1 MEYWMSGVLKS
12 IIADIL
18 HEKIPKKSVGAAS
31 LSFKTLPSVKDHYS
45 TTPVLHY
52 SENPVI

>member
-1 MEYWMSGVLKS
+1 MSGVLKS

-18 HEKIPKKSVGAAS
+18 HKKTPKKTVGAAS
-31 LSFKTLPSVKDHYS
+31 LNFKTLLSVKDHYS

-52 SENPVI
+52 SENPVKGK